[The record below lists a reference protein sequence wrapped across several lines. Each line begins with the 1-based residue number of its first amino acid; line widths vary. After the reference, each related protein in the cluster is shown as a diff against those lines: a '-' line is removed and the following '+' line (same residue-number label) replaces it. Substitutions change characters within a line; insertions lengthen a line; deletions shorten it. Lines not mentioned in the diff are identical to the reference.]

1 MLDELPSSIN
11 IPRQE
16 LKLSTQST
24 ISNIT
29 SEKQYRRKINKVDE
43 FLSKWNNSK
52 TTITTKEK
60 KKKTSKKW
68 QQKEQNN
75 SRNLQYMTEETS
87 NDEESLPDLFYRENE
102 SDL

>member
-1 MLDELPSSIN
+1 MVDKIPSPRN
-11 IPRQE
+11 IPPQE
-16 LKLSTQST
+16 IKPSTQST

-29 SEKQYRRKINKVDE
+29 SEKQYRRKVNKVDE
-43 FLSKWNNSK
+43 FLSKCNNSK

-60 KKKTSKKW
+60 EKKTSKNW

-75 SRNLQYMTEETS
+75 SRNLQYMTEERS